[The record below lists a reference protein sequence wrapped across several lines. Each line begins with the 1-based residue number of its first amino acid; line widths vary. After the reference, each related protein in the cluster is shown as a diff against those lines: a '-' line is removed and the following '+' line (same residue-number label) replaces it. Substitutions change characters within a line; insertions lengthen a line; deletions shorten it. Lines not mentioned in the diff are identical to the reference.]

1 MCLNNRVILS
11 VVLALAPATAF
22 AWEHELQRGLD
33 LYSATDGVAAVRIV
47 CDPNNVYGGTPETAV
62 LVSLGAD
69 DDATAEATF
78 RFADN
83 VTVTG
88 PMVHGRISQA
98 HVTAELWTDLL
109 TGFRSNEAV
118 EITMGNRTESVNL
131 GQPMP
136 FTCI

>member
-1 MCLNNRVILS
+1 MCLINNTIFC

-33 LYSATDGVAAVRIV
+33 LYSATDGVAVVRIV

-69 DDATAEATF
+69 DDATAEAVF

-83 VTVTG
+83 VSVTG

-98 HVTAELWTDLL
+98 HVPAELWNDLL
-109 TGFRSNEAV
+109 TGFRTNEAV

-131 GQPMP
+131 GKPMP
-136 FTCI
+136 FSCL